1 MRSIIASLALV
12 AFVSHRRSLD
22 GFSEGSPAFA
32 VRRPDDRQRDLAGH
46 SFGGAVPTMAC
57 GVARASGA
65 LRATSSSCAK
75 APVVPTPV
83 QIIMS
88 ISNAITSNSPETAKH
103 V

>member
-1 MRSIIASLALV
+1 MPGIGRPRIPPSQSRWLFRGQPGI
-12 AFVSHRRSLD
+12 RRK
-22 GFSEGSPAFA
+22 AT
-32 VRRPDDRQRDLAGH
+32 DDRQRDLAGH

-88 ISNAITSNSPETAKH
+88 ISNAITSNSTGDC
-103 V
+103 